1 MCNGF
6 TRKIVQ
12 SVLVN
17 EMLDGRGIVKIRC
30 SFIDYR
36 CIKLYHTI
44 NICQG
49 RVVYG
54 IPVHN
59 GVTIY
64 ALVNPLSFQLDGIR
78 GNFVVIIRF
87 KSEDVNPIISV
98 I

>member
-1 MCNGF
+1 ML
-6 TRKIVQ
+6 VD
-12 SVLVN
+12 VL
-17 EMLDGRGIVKIRC
+17 LDGRGIVKILSC
-30 SFIDYR
+30 FIDYR
-36 CIKLYHTI
+36 FVKLHKTI
-44 NICQG
+44 IICQG

-78 GNFVVIIRF
+78 GNFVVIIRL
-87 KSEDVNPIISV
+87 KSENVNPIISV